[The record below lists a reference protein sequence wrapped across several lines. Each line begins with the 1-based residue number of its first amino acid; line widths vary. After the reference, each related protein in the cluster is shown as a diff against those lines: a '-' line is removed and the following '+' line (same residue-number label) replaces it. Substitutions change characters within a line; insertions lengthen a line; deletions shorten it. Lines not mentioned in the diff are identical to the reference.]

1 MREAGRHEKA
11 DRMWRLLQDVQKPW
25 LDCQGKRFQEQDLLG
40 PLGAAR
46 LRVGAAQG
54 PC

>member
-1 MREAGRHEKA
+1 MREAGGHEEA
-11 DRMWRLLQDVQKPW
+11 NRMWRLLQDVQKPW

-40 PLGAAR
+40 PPEAAR